1 MKTMKYFLLL
11 ISLPI
16 LFSSCGKE
24 GLFNNTKVYGKAT
37 DKTTGLPISGLPIRL
52 YIGTGG
58 GQSSNSDHLKDV
70 NTNSDGTYEI
80 NFSATNGHTYYL
92 LINAQNGK
100 YHGEYTGI
108 KKGDKKEANFNLW
121 CPM

>member
-1 MKTMKYFLLL
+1 MKTIKYFLLL
-11 ISLPI
+11 ISLTI

-37 DKTTGLPISGLPIRL
+37 DKTTGSSISGLQISL
-52 YIGTGG
+52 YIGTGTG
-58 GQSSNSDHLKDV
+58 TPSRFDHLKDI

-80 NFSATNGHTYYL
+80 DFSATSGNTYYL
-92 LINAQNGK
+92 YINDGK

-108 KKGDKKEANFNLW
+108 KKRDKTEANFNL
-121 CPM
+121 